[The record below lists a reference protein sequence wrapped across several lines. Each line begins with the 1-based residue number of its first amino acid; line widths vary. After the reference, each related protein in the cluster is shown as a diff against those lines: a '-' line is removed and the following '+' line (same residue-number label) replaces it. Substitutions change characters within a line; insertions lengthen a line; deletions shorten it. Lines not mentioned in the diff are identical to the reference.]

1 MGCHGAEGHDG
12 KEPRHEKKKRLAT
25 SSGGDHVRNLA
36 EKLRVEASPK
46 NSGYKIPAGDFT
58 NSERNQSNP
67 GEENLKGLA
76 EHPGGS
82 SMVKVRP

>member
-36 EKLRVEASPK
+36 EKLRVEASQK
-46 NSGYKIPAGDFT
+46 NSSYKIPAGDFT

-67 GEENLKGLA
+67 GKENLKGLA